1 MIRLSQVQLP
11 LEKRNDISELK
22 KQVQKLLR
30 LKPSQTFE
38 IEIEKEA
45 LDARKKPN
53 LFYNYSLLVHI
64 DQSEKILA
72 HSKLKENQGRVV
84 CPIKPMLNFQKS
96 NNLPFTPVVIGSGPA
111 GLFAAYY
118 LAKAGYA
125 PILLER
131 GEDVDKRQEAVNDF
145 WEKNVLDTNTNVQF
159 GEGGAGTF
167 SDGKLGTLIKDKAN
181 LKQEVFKIL
190 VNCGAPSQI
199 LYAHQPHIG
208 TDILSKVVKN
218 LRNEIIRLGGQ
229 VRFKSCMTD
238 IHIINNQVEGLWVNN
253 KEYLPT
259 NHLILAIGHSARDTF
274 EVLKKQSIP
283 MESKSFAVGFRIQHL
298 QSEIDANQYGISNI
312 GKLEAASYKLN
323 YNDPNGRSVYSFC
336 MCPGGY
342 VVNASSEEG
351 LLAVNG
357 MSYHARDSKNANS
370 AIVVNVTEKDFGT
383 TDALAGLYFQRE
395 MEKRAYEIG
404 KSFVPIQYLQNF
416 MEDVYHQENH
426 QVREKIE
433 PLIKGGYH
441 FSSLVDIFPSE
452 FNETIC
458 RAIHYFGQ
466 KIKGFD
472 HCGAIL
478 AGVES
483 RTSSP
488 VRILRD
494 KESLMSQVK
503 GLFPCGEGAG
513 YAGGITSAAIDG
525 LKVAMC
531 VSESQSIH

>member
-11 LEKRNDISELK
+11 LEKRNDILELK
-22 KQVQKLLR
+22 KQVRKLLK
-30 LKPSQTFE
+30 LKEGQAFE

-45 LDARKKPN
+45 LDARKKPI

-64 DQSEKILA
+64 EQSEKILSK
-72 HSKLKENQGRVV
+72 SKLKENQGKLVY
-84 CPIKPMLNFQKS
+84 PTQSLLHFQKL
-96 NNLPFTPVVIGSGPA
+96 NQLPFSPVVIGSGPA
-111 GLFAAYY
+111 GLFATYY
-118 LAKAGYA
+118 LAKAGYS

-131 GEDVDKRQEAVNDF
+131 GEDVDKRQQAVNHF
-145 WEKNVLDTNTNVQF
+145 WENNILDKNTNVQF

-190 VNCGAPSQI
+190 VNCGAPDQI
-199 LYAHQPHIG
+199 LYTHQPHIG

-218 LRNEIIRLGGQ
+218 LRKEIIRLGGQ
-229 VRFKSCMTD
+229 VRFKACMTD
-238 IHIINNQVEGLWVNN
+238 IDIKNNQVEGLWVNHN
-253 KEYLPT
+253 EYIQT

-274 EVLKKQSIP
+274 EVLKNQLIP
-283 MESKSFAVGFRIQHL
+283 MENKSFAVGFRIQHL
-298 QSEIDANQYGISNI
+298 QSDIDANQYGLSNV
-312 GKLEAASYKLN
+312 GKLDAASYKLN

-342 VVNASSEEG
+342 VVNASSEVG

-370 AIVVNVTEKDFGT
+370 AIVINVTEKDFGT
-383 TDALAGLYFQRE
+383 KDILAGLYFQRE
-395 MEKRAYEIG
+395 LERKAFQLG
-404 KSFVPIQYLQNF
+404 QSLVPIQYFQNF
-416 MEDVYHQENH
+416 REDVYHQENH
-426 QVREKIE
+426 FVKNGIE
-433 PLIKGGYH
+433 PFIKGGYY
-441 FSSLVDIFPSE
+441 FASLANILPNE
-452 FNETIC
+452 LNETIC

-472 HCGAIL
+472 KGNTIL

-525 LKVAMC
+525 LKVARC
-531 VSESQSIH
+531 ISESQSIH